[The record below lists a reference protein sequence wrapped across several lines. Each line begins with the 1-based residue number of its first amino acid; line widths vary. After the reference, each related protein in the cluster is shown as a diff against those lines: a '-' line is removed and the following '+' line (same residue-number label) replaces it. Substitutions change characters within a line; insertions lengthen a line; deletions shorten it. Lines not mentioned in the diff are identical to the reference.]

1 MADTQVKRSIPA
13 AQPKRRRLDHHV
25 KLRGF
30 EALYHLNRGFN
41 ITAFNFERLERL
53 GLMRPRDLRAFRHM
67 SEEVRALANSD
78 LLLILEER
86 ETEDAV
92 RFQKLRLKWQK
103 RLKEPRGRTT
113 KGTKVRNKE

>member
-1 MADTQVKRSIPA
+1 
-13 AQPKRRRLDHHV
+13 
-25 KLRGF
+25 
-30 EALYHLNRGFN
+30 
-41 ITAFNFERLERL
+41 
-53 GLMRPRDLRAFRHM
+53 M

-113 KGTKVRNKE
+113 KDTKVRNKE